1 MQRNF
6 EFNSPS
12 KRSDDQLQYII
23 EQLQTHPK
31 LFEQF
36 LHLKKMKEASSPT
49 NGSSRT
55 SHSRIVGHVCGGSL
69 ISPSWILTARH
80 CFDSNLDSSLTSDPS
95 RLIVIVGEHNL
106 HEPEE
111 FQVDHE
117 VEKIFT
123 YPKMFSA
130 TGNNFD
136 AKDDIAL
143 LKLKKPVQFNENVRP
158 ACLPNPGEEF
168 EAGNICA
175 VAGWGQTSQAAELDQ
190 MELNNRKAEVQYLQ
204 NKSDISSTL
213 RHINVPLISSEDCE
227 DRFLLYSLM
236 NPNFKVLPT
245 FICAGKTEAMDAC
258 QFDSGGPM
266 MCRSGIDGQYILVGI
281 ISFGVNCASGY
292 PGIYTRV
299 NSYLDWIHDITSNN

>member
-1 MQRNF
+1 
-6 EFNSPS
+6 
-12 KRSDDQLQYII
+12 
-23 EQLQTHPK
+23 
-31 LFEQF
+31 
-36 LHLKKMKEASSPT
+36 MKEASAPT

-80 CFDSNLDSSLTSDPS
+80 CFDSSLDSSLTSDPS
-95 RLIVIVGEHNL
+95 RLIVRVGEHNL

-117 VEKIFT
+117 VEEIFT
-123 YPKMFSA
+123 YPKTFSA
-130 TGNNFD
+130 MGGNFD

-175 VAGWGQTSQAAELDQ
+175 VAGWGQTSQE
-190 MELNNRKAEVQYLQ
+190 
-204 NKSDISSTL
+204 SDISSTL
-213 RHINVPLISSEDCE
+213 RHINVPLLSSEDCE
-227 DRFLLYSLM
+227 DRFLLYSLI

-266 MCRSGIDGQYILVGI
+266 MCRSGIDGLYILVGI

-299 NSYLDWIHDITSNN
+299 SSYLDWIHDITSNN